1 MKSINCNAAQYEL
14 KSILKRD
21 QENLLVFYQEL
32 EALQCLQH
40 KAGITKLM
48 DVIEDEVSISM
59 ILQRKGDFTL
69 GSILDQNLTY
79 SREDRVEFART
90 VMM

>member
-1 MKSINCNAAQYEL
+1 M
-14 KSILKRD
+14 
-21 QENLLVFYQEL
+21 
-32 EALQCLQH
+32 QCLQH

-59 ILQRKGDFTL
+59 ILQRRGDLTL
-69 GSILDQNLTY
+69 GSILDQNLTCI
-79 SREDRVEFART
+79 REDRVEFAQT